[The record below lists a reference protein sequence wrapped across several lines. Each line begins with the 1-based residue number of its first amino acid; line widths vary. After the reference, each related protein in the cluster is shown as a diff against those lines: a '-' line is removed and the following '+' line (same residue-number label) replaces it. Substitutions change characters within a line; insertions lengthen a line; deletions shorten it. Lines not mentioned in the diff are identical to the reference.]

1 MDRDLQVKRLRVLNE
16 VLWRFVLWAERNGR
30 WDFRTRVFPH
40 LLALVYDEEWLLLFA
55 SAFEGINA
63 EMKPNQRSWYLTAR
77 ALASLARAAA
87 SAKHYRYAER
97 LFNLSFLIGAGQGG
111 GPGQFRML
119 LISIVSS
126 VADEL
131 IQTESH
137 CAAEGL
143 LTDITRKL
151 TEALGPEH
159 PVLCYPAARMMQ
171 LKMRNG
177 LYPAAQT
184 LAEKEIR
191 LVNRPY
197 CAKSPLAA
205 AARGDLGIALSK
217 CGHPAKAE
225 LMLKE
230 MLNQIVDLLGPKH
243 KASCR
248 ASHALGIMY
257 CDQERF
263 SEAEV
268 LLVRSVSIQ
277 TAIVGPYHLATAR
290 LLKDLAVLY
299 SYQGRHAEAA
309 EVLERVL
316 SILQR
321 GKEFE
326 DPETAQV
333 TALYRAELEKSIS

>member
-1 MDRDLQVKRLRVLNE
+1 
-16 VLWRFVLWAERNGR
+16 
-30 WDFRTRVFPH
+30 
-40 LLALVYDEEWLLLFA
+40 
-55 SAFEGINA
+55 
-63 EMKPNQRSWYLTAR
+63 
-77 ALASLARAAA
+77 
-87 SAKHYRYAER
+87 
-97 LFNLSFLIGAGQGG
+97 
-111 GPGQFRML
+111 
-119 LISIVSS
+119 
-126 VADEL
+126 
-131 IQTESH
+131 
-137 CAAEGL
+137 
-143 LTDITRKL
+143 
-151 TEALGPEH
+151 
-159 PVLCYPAARMMQ
+159 
-171 LKMRNG
+171 
-177 LYPAAQT
+177 
-184 LAEKEIR
+184 
-191 LVNRPY
+191 
-197 CAKSPLAA
+197 
-205 AARGDLGIALSK
+205 
-217 CGHPAKAE
+217 
-225 LMLKE
+225 MLKE